1 MSAAKTHNIYTK
13 TPIKEMERNWKTIK
27 QYEEILFEEYE
38 GIAKITINRPRYR
51 NAFTRLMRQETAD
64 GAWEVVGGDSRE
76 IFEAV
81 GLGDATGRRV
91 VGADDVAVAGGGII
105 EAGEVLEDASAGIV
119 EEDDAEVAAQ
129 R

>member
-1 MSAAKTHNIYTK
+1 
-13 TPIKEMERNWKTIK
+13 
-27 QYEEILFEEYE
+27 
-38 GIAKITINRPRYR
+38 
-51 NAFTRLMRQETAD
+51 MRQETAD

-91 VGADDVAVAGGGII
+91 VGAGDVAVAGGGII
-105 EAGEVLEDASAGIV
+105 EAREVLEDASAGIV